1 MRKRLLALTAILL
14 SFTLLAAACGDDD
27 DAETVAEPEPAAA
40 EPEPA
45 AEPEDDHDDEA
56 DHDHDEDEADH
67 DDHEGHDHDED
78 EADHD
83 DDEADHDHDED
94 EADHDEDE
102 MAEPEMT
109 DISVGLV
116 FDIGGRGD
124 QSFNDSAAAGIE
136 RAAAELGITFTEAS
150 PEPDGSNRGELLQ
163 LAASEHDIVIG
174 VGFLFEG
181 DAAAVGA
188 ENPDTKFGVVDSA
201 MMDWGAGAPYGDN
214 IAGLV
219 FAEHEGSFL
228 VGAAAALKSQTGT
241 IGFIGGVANVGG
253 LIERFEAG
261 FNAGARAVNPDIEII
276 GDYIT
281 EAPDFD
287 GFNAPDRAKEIAL
300 AMYEEGADIVYHAA
314 GGSGAGLFQA
324 ALEQSEATGSK
335 VWAIGVDSDQYHTAD
350 AGVRDYILTS
360 MLKRVDV
367 SIFEMIRSVIEG
379 TMQPGPTAYDLS
391 VDGVGYSTSGGFVDD
406 IADQL
411 EALKAQIVS
420 GEITVPTEP

>member
-56 DHDHDEDEADH
+56 DH
-67 DDHEGHDHDED
+67 EGHDHDED
-78 EADHD
+78 EAHHD
-83 DDEADHDHDED
+83 DEDDHDHDED
-94 EADHDEDE
+94 EAHHDDEDDHDHDEDE

-109 DISVGLV
+109 DVSVGLV

-228 VGAAAALKSQTGT
+228 VGAAAALKSETGT

-367 SIFEMIRSVIEG
+367 SIFEMIRSVLDG

>member
-1 MRKRLLALTAILL
+1 MRKRGTLILAVLL
-14 SFTLLAAACGDDD
+14 SFALLAAACGDDD
-27 DAETVAEPEPAAA
+27 DAETASDPEPATS
-40 EPEPA
+40 ETQPA
-45 AEPEDDHDDEA
+45 AEPEEEMAEPEEEMAEPEEEMAEPDEEMA
-56 DHDHDEDEADH
+56 EPE
-67 DDHEGHDHDED
+67 E
-78 EADHD
+78 
-83 DDEADHDHDED
+83 
-94 EADHDEDE
+94 E

-136 RAAAELGITFTEAS
+136 RAASELGITFTEAS

-163 LAASEHDIVIG
+163 LAADAHDVVIG

-201 MMDWGAGAPYGDN
+201 MINWGADPPAPYGDN

-219 FAEHEGSFL
+219 FTEHEGSFL
-228 VGAAAALKSQTGT
+228 VGAAAAMKSQTGT

-261 FNAGARAVNPDIEII
+261 FNAGAQAVNPDIEII
-276 GDYIT
+276 SNYIT
-281 EAPDFD
+281 QAPDFD

-350 AGVRDYILTS
+350 ASVRDYILTS

-367 SIFEMIRSVIEG
+367 SIFEMIRSVVDG

-406 IADQL
+406 IAGELD
-411 EALKAQIVS
+411 ALKAQIVA
-420 GEITVPTEP
+420 GDIVVPDAP